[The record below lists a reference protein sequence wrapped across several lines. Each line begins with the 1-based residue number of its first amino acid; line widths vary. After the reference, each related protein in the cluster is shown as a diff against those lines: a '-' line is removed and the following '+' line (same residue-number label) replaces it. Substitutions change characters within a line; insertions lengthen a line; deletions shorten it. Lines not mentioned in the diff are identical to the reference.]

1 MVGLMEETSLLPTW
15 QRSEF
20 CGSQA
25 CVEVA
30 RTAPD
35 EFLVRDAKNPE
46 GPVLSFDR
54 TEWDAFVAGVRAG
67 NFDSL

>member
-1 MVGLMEETSLLPTW
+1 MEETSVLPAW
-15 QRSEF
+15 RRSEF

-30 RTAPD
+30 KPAAD
-35 EFLVRDAKNPE
+35 VLLVRDAKNPQ

-54 TEWDAFVAGVRAG
+54 AEWDAFVEGVRAG
-67 NFDSL
+67 NFDYDSL